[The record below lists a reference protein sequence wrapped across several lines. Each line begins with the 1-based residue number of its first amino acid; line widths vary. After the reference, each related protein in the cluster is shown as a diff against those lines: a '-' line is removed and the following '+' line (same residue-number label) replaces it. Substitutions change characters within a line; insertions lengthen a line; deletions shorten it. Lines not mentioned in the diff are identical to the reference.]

1 MVDIQVAAA
10 CSNGDMVSTAPGCG
24 RPHSLSIDHRT
35 RRLRCGSVLA
45 EAEAGTGRDE
55 DPGTVHSGRYFSG
68 RSVAAPATDR
78 EDFGWTG
85 YAMTFP
91 PGNTG
96 NHAQRLFNQKGRTA

>member
-45 EAEAGTGRDE
+45 EAEAGTGGDG
-55 DPGTVHSGRYFSG
+55 DAGTDHCGRHFSRCSAIAFVAG
-68 RSVAAPATDR
+68 RENLGGTSQ
-78 EDFGWTG
+78 
-85 YAMTFP
+85 AMILTV
-91 PGNTG
+91 
-96 NHAQRLFNQKGRTA
+96 